1 MKLAGLQLA
10 AAGATADDLDALD
23 LPEDLRAFLREH
35 DGGQGELGGRPIEL
49 WSAARIAREA
59 ESQEVALAIPEL
71 RLFGSDGGAE
81 GYGHL
86 RGRYGRIPLLAA
98 GPHEFEA
105 LADSL
110 QGLLDALSHRR

>member
-1 MKLAGLQLA
+1 MELAGLRLA
-10 AAGATADDLDALD
+10 TAGATAEDLDALD
-23 LPEDLRAFLREH
+23 LPADLRAFLRDH
-35 DGGQGELGGRPIEL
+35 DGGRGEVGGRPVEL

-59 ESQEVALAIPEL
+59 ETQEVALAIPEL

-98 GPHEFEA
+98 GPHEFEP

-110 QGLLDALSHRR
+110 QGFLAALSARR